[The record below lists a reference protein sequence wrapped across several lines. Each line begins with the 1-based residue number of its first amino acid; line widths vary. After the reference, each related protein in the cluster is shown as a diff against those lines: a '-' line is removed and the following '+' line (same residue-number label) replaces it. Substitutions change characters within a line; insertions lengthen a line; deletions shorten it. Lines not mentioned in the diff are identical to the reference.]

1 MFYVYI
7 LYSVVVDRYYI
18 GQTSNLEQRVVRHN
32 NGENKYTKFG
42 IPWKLVYKE
51 SFDSRAEAME
61 REKKLK
67 SSESRDILRKEIFK
81 QGYSAGKTS
90 MIKERALNNGMLL

>member
-7 LYSVVVDRYYI
+7 LYSVVADRYYI
-18 GQTSNLEQRVVRHN
+18 GQTSNLEQRLERHN
-32 NGENKYTKFG
+32 RGENRYTKFG

-51 SFDSRAEAME
+51 GFETRAEAME

-67 SSESRDILRKEIFK
+67 SLESRDILRKEIFK
-81 QGYSAGKTS
+81 QGYFTDKTM
-90 MIKERALNNGMLL
+90 MIK

>member
-7 LYSVVVDRYYI
+7 LYSVVADRYYI
-18 GQTSNLEQRVVRHN
+18 GQTSDLERSLGRHN
-32 NGENKYTKFG
+32 NGGNKYTKFG

-51 SFDSRAEAME
+51 GFETRAEAME

-67 SSESRDILRKEIFK
+67 SAKNREYLRRVIHKEK
-81 QGYSAGKTS
+81 SGD
-90 MIKERALNNGMLL
+90 N

>member
-7 LYSVVVDRYYI
+7 LYSVVADRYYI
-18 GQTSNLEQRVVRHN
+18 GQTSNLEQRLERHN
-32 NGENKYTKFG
+32 KGENRYTKFG

-51 SFDSRAEAME
+51 GFQTKAEAME

-67 SSESRDILRKEIFK
+67 SAKNREYLRRVIHTSRNELKN
-81 QGYSAGKTS
+81 A
-90 MIKERALNNGMLL
+90 